1 MTCDA
6 VTCEREVLWC
16 FRKRLWVKISTK
28 EVSSLPLCL
37 LNSAKVYEVCK
48 KCLQFILKLQERLF
62 LFSATA
68 NMKFSSQTK
77 FAPKNM
83 ESLCE
88 FFTSLSRMVKRDPT
102 RWKKRSRM
110 LKMQIP
116 LILCCCLLT
125 LTASAT
131 DTESTTKPKGDST
144 NYLLNVQTCAA
155 GPLLLGRASA
165 QNYTP
170 TKTLFRPDCHKIYIQ
185 SGL

>member
-1 MTCDA
+1 MK
-6 VTCEREVLWC
+6 
-16 FRKRLWVKISTK
+16 F
-28 EVSSLPLCL
+28 
-37 LNSAKVYEVCK
+37 AKNA
-48 KCLQFILKLQERLF
+48 FN
-62 LFSATA
+62 LFSSY
-68 NMKFSSQTK
+68 KKDYKSFSVQQQTRNFLRK
-77 FAPKNM
+77 LNVAPKNI
-83 ESLCE
+83 ESLSE
-88 FFTSLSRMVKRDPT
+88 FFTSLSRMVRRDPT